1 MNEREVLDAFA
12 ALSQETR
19 LRIFRLLLRSGSEG
33 LAAGAIG
40 EAVQAS
46 SSNLSFHLSHLERAG
61 LVTSRREARSIIYSA
76 NFGNAARLS
85 EFLRDD
91 SVAEPDA
98 RVAGALIQTSGN
110 GSPRNVLF
118 LCSGNSARSIMAEA
132 ILRRDGGDRFG
143 VFSAGSRPR
152 EAVDPLALE
161 VLAAH
166 GYPTTDLRPKD
177 WLSFSKPGAPAIDIA
192 LTICDVTAG
201 EPCPHWPG
209 DPVSAHWGI
218 VDPAAVETSPSERR
232 AAFIRGFRLL
242 QRRIAAFLELPLD
255 RLDAIALSQEL
266 SAIGTMEGA
275 SIRAIVPFATGSR
288 NLGKPS
294 KKQAKAS

>member
-1 MNEREVLDAFA
+1 MTESDVLESFA

-19 LRIFRLLLRSGSEG
+19 LRIFRLLLRSGAGG

-40 EAVQAS
+40 EAVGAS

-61 LVTSRREARSIIYSA
+61 LIASRREARSIIYSA
-76 NFGNAARLS
+76 NIARAAQLGD
-85 EFLRDD
+85 FLREDCG
-91 SVAEPDA
+91 SEAAPPVHAPAHASEPG
-98 RVAGALIQTSGN
+98 RT
-110 GSPRNVLF
+110 RNVLF

-132 ILRRDGGDRFG
+132 ILRKDGGGRFS

-152 EAVDPLALE
+152 AAVDPLALE
-161 VLAAH
+161 VLSAH
-166 GYPTTDLRPKD
+166 GYSTAELRPKD
-177 WLSFSKPGAPAIDIA
+177 WLVFSDASAPVIDIA
-192 LTICDVTAG
+192 LTICDATAG

-218 VDPAAVETSPSERR
+218 SDPAGVETSHSERR
-232 AAFIRGFRLL
+232 AAFIRAFRLL
-242 QRRIAAFLELPLD
+242 QRRIAAFLALPLD
-255 RLDAIALSQEL
+255 QLDAIGLSEAL

-275 SIRAIVPFATGSR
+275 SIKAIVPFAAPLRSK
-288 NLGKPS
+288 NKPS